1 MYTST
6 ELNNIRNSGI
16 RLWSAWAKEGYSQ
29 MNNTLNPDTY
39 DRQVMFYLVNVALK
53 FAIDTDQTNE
63 AVQLVNL
70 LVAMDSFADGTKL
83 AFPII

>member
-29 MNNTLNPDTY
+29 MTNTLNPDTY

-53 FAIDTDQTNE
+53 FAIDTDQTDE

>member
-16 RLWSAWAKEGYSQ
+16 RLWSAWAKEGYSK
-29 MNNTLNPDTY
+29 MNTTLNPDMY

>member
-1 MYTST
+1 MT
-6 ELNNIRNSGI
+6 
-16 RLWSAWAKEGYSQ
+16 
-29 MNNTLNPDTY
+29 NTLNPDTY

-53 FAIDTDQTNE
+53 FAIDTDQTDE

>member
-16 RLWSAWAKEGYSQ
+16 RLWSAWAKQGYST
-29 MNNTLNPDTY
+29 MTNTLNPDDY
-39 DRQVMFYLVNVALK
+39 ERQIVFYLVNIALK
-53 FAIDTDQTNE
+53 YAIDTDQTDYS
-63 AVQLVNL
+63 VQLANL
-70 LVAMDSFADGTKL
+70 LVGLDSFADGTKL